1 MKLPKVPW
9 KNMAAIGGAVRIK
22 VVRINPM
29 PPCCI
34 AWLVMPSL
42 DAPMSGNLFTSAVI
56 QNEADTRITMSSAIE
71 TIAASTAMEN
81 MVPIP

>member
-1 MKLPKVPW
+1 MKLPSVPW
-9 KNMAAIGGAVRIK
+9 KNIDAMGGAVRIK

-42 DAPMSGNLFTSAVI
+42 EAPSSRNLLTRAVD
-56 QNEADTRITMSSAIE
+56 QNAVETRITMSSAID
-71 TIAASTAMEN
+71 TIAASTAIEN
-81 MVPIP
+81 IVPMP

>member
-1 MKLPKVPW
+1 
-9 KNMAAIGGAVRIK
+9 MAAIGGAVRIK

-42 DAPMSGNLFTSAVI
+42 EAPSSRNLLTKAVD
-56 QNEADTRITMSSAIE
+56 QNAVETRITMSSAID
-71 TIAASTAMEN
+71 TIAASTAIEN
-81 MVPIP
+81 IVPMP